1 MAEQSK
7 PMGVCN
13 QMTDK
18 NNHISD
24 KSTSTIRPNWHL
36 HLKPSVHP
44 VQSYTLE
51 LVLPICTC
59 RSLQNSFLR
68 EANCMKIKNSIQ
80 RYCSPLFFLTWERCV
95 LSGCF
100 CVCSSPK
107 EALLEAT
114 MPERHFLAGKE
125 VISVEF

>member
-1 MAEQSK
+1 
-7 PMGVCN
+7 MGVCN

-80 RYCSPLFFLTWERCV
+80 RYCSPLFFFNMGAL
-95 LSGCF
+95 
-100 CVCSSPK
+100 CSQW
-107 EALLEAT
+107 LLLRLQLPQGSIA
-114 MPERHFLAGKE
+114 
-125 VISVEF
+125 